1 MAKRLQSTASWLR
14 WLTPGLEIKRWLL
27 LLMFAELVLV
37 LGAAYALKEIYQ
49 SATLPHQFYY
59 ITLQFWPYWA
69 RATVFGVLGVGL
81 LAFSYLKLTQSV
93 LGPFLPGVNAGSIVE
108 VIHAF
113 RLRGRGPR
121 IVAIGGGTGLSTLLR
136 GLKTYTSNLSVIVT
150 VADDGGSSGR
160 LRDEYRVLPP
170 GDFRQC
176 LIALADAEPLMK
188 QLFDHRFK
196 EGSLNGHSFG
206 NLFIMA
212 MADVTGNFEHALRES
227 GKVLAVKGTI
237 VPSTLQ
243 DVTLV
248 ASINGSNV
256 EGESKIPKQNGR
268 ISQVFLKPD
277 GAQVNPEAAQAI
289 LNAELV
295 VVGPGSLYTS
305 ILPNLLV
312 EGMVEAIKASPAL
325 KALVCNLASQHGET
339 DGYDVDD
346 YLRVIHD
353 HVGGNLFDFVLV
365 NSNHSHAPTGGQSQ
379 VIFKADDATKHPEVR
394 FIAADVVN
402 VRIPSH
408 HDPDKLARVIMR
420 KVWQA

>member
-1 MAKRLQSTASWLR
+1 MATRLQSTTRWLR
-14 WLTPGLEIKRWLL
+14 WLTPGLQIKRWLL
-27 LLMFAELVLV
+27 LLMAAELVLV
-37 LGAAYALKEIYQ
+37 LGVAYALKEVYQ
-49 SATLPHQFYY
+49 AATLPHEFYY
-59 ITLQFWPYWA
+59 ITLQFLPYWA
-69 RATVFGVLGVGL
+69 RAVIFGIFGVGL
-81 LAFSYLKLTQSV
+81 LLFSYLKLTQSV
-93 LGPFLPGVNAGSIVE
+93 LGPFLPGNSTSSIVE
-108 VIHAF
+108 IIHSC

-121 IVAIGGGTGLSTLLR
+121 IVAIGGGTGLSSLLR

-160 LRDEYRVLPP
+160 LRDEYRILPP

-188 QLFDHRFK
+188 QLFEHRFK
-196 EGSLNGHSFG
+196 EGSLDGHSFG

-212 MADVTGNFEHALRES
+212 MADVTGNFERALRES

-237 VPSTLQ
+237 IPSTLQ

-248 ASINGSNV
+248 ASINGHTV
-256 EGESKIPKQNGR
+256 EGESKIPKQNAP

-277 GAQVNPEAAQAI
+277 GALLNPEALQAI
-289 LNAELV
+289 MNAELV
-295 VVGPGSLYTS
+295 VIGPGSLYTS

-325 KALVCNLASQHGET
+325 KVYICNLASQEGET
-339 DGYDVDD
+339 EGYDVND
-346 YLRVIHD
+346 YLRVLHE
-353 HVGGNLFDFVLV
+353 HVGSNIFDFVLV
-365 NSNHSHAPTGGQSQ
+365 NSNNSYTPTGGQSQ
-379 VIFKADDATKHPEVR
+379 VIFRPEDSTRHPEVR
-394 FIAADVVN
+394 FIGADVVN

-408 HDPDKLARVIMR
+408 HDPDKLARSIMR

>member
-1 MAKRLQSTASWLR
+1 MA
-14 WLTPGLEIKRWLL
+14 
-27 LLMFAELVLV
+27 AELVLV
-37 LGAAYALKEIYQ
+37 LGVAYALKEIYKNF
-49 SATLPHQFYY
+49 TLPHEFFY

-69 RATVFGVLGVGL
+69 RAVIFGVFGVGL
-81 LAFSYLKLTQSV
+81 LLFSYLKLTQSV
-93 LGPFLPGVNAGSIVE
+93 LGPFMPGNSTSSIVE
-108 VIHAF
+108 IIHAF

-121 IVAIGGGTGLSTLLR
+121 IVAIGGGTGLSSLLR

-160 LRDEYRVLPP
+160 LRDEYRILPP

-196 EGSLNGHSFG
+196 EGSLDGHSFG

-227 GKVLAVKGTI
+227 GKILAVKGTI
-237 VPSTLQ
+237 LPSTLQ

-248 ASINGSNV
+248 ASINGGMV
-256 EGESKIPKQNGR
+256 AGESKIPMQNAP
-268 ISQVFLKPD
+268 ISRVFLKPD
-277 GAQVNPEAAQAI
+277 GPQINPEAAQAI
-289 LNAELV
+289 LNAELII
-295 VVGPGSLYTS
+295 VGPGSLYTS
-305 ILPNLLV
+305 IMPNLLV

-325 KALVCNLASQHGET
+325 KVYICNLAAQNGET
-339 DGYDVDD
+339 EGYGVDD
-346 YLRVIHD
+346 YLRVIRE
-353 HVGGNLFDFVLV
+353 HVGANLFDFVLV
-365 NSNHSHAPTGGQSQ
+365 NSNVSHAPTGGQSQ
-379 VIFKADDATKHPEVR
+379 VIFRSADSNKHPEVR

-402 VRIPSH
+402 VKLPSH
-408 HDPDKLARVIMR
+408 HDPEKLARTIMR

>member
-1 MAKRLQSTASWLR
+1 MATRLQSKTNWLR

-27 LLMFAELVLV
+27 LLMVAELVVV
-37 LGAAYALKEIYQ
+37 LGFAYFLKAFYE
-49 SATLPHQFYY
+49 SATLPPQFFY
-59 ITLQFWPYWA
+59 ITLQFWPHWA
-69 RATVFGVLGVGL
+69 RAMIFGTLGLGL
-81 LAFSYLKLTQSV
+81 LLFSYVKLTQSV
-93 LGPFLPGVNAGSIVE
+93 LGPFLPGNSTSSIVD

-113 RLRGRGPR
+113 RLKGRGPR
-121 IVAIGGGTGLSTLLR
+121 IVAIGGGTGLSSLLR

-160 LRDEYRVLPP
+160 LRDEYRILPP

-196 EGSLNGHSFG
+196 EGSLDGHSFG

-248 ASINGSNV
+248 ASINGHTI
-256 EGESKIPKQNGR
+256 EGESKIPMQNAP
-268 ISQVFLKPD
+268 ITQVFLKPD

-295 VVGPGSLYTS
+295 VIGPGSLYTS

-325 KALVCNLASQHGET
+325 KVLICNLASQKGET
-339 DGYDVDD
+339 EGYCVDD
-346 YLRVIHD
+346 YLRVIRE
-353 HVGGNLFDFVLV
+353 HVGSNIFDFVLV
-365 NSNHSHAPTGGQSQ
+365 NSNHTHTPTGGQSQ
-379 VIFKADDATKHPEVR
+379 VIFRTEDAALHPEVR
-394 FIAADVVN
+394 FIPADVVN
-402 VRIPSH
+402 VRLPSH
-408 HDPDKLARVIMR
+408 HDPDKLARAIMR
-420 KVWQA
+420 RVWQA

>member
-1 MAKRLQSTASWLR
+1 MAS
-14 WLTPGLEIKRWLL
+14 
-27 LLMFAELVLV
+27 ELVLV
-37 LGAAYALKEIYQ
+37 LGVAYALKEVYQ
-49 SATLPHQFYY
+49 TFHLPGIFFY

-69 RATVFGVLGVGL
+69 RATIFGIVGVGL
-81 LAFSYLKLTQSV
+81 LVISYLKLTQSV
-93 LGPFLPGVNAGSIVE
+93 LGPFLPGNSTSSVVDM
-108 VIHAF
+108 IHAF

-121 IVAIGGGTGLSTLLR
+121 IVAIGGGTGLSSLLR

-196 EGSLNGHSFG
+196 EGSLDGHAFG

-212 MADVTGNFEHALRES
+212 MADVTGNFEQALRES
-227 GKVLAVKGTI
+227 GKILAVKGTI

-248 ASINGSNV
+248 ASINGRSV
-256 EGESKIPKQNGR
+256 EGESAIPKQNSP
-268 ISQVFLKPD
+268 ISHVFLKPD
-277 GAQVNPEAAQAI
+277 GVQVNPEAAQAI
-289 LNAELV
+289 LSAELII
-295 VVGPGSLYTS
+295 VGPGSLYTS

-312 EGMVEAIKASPAL
+312 EGMVEAIKASPAIKL
-325 KALVCNLASQHGET
+325 YICNLAAQRGET
-339 DGYDVDD
+339 DGYGVDD
-346 YLRVIHD
+346 YLRVIRE
-353 HVGGNLFDFVLV
+353 HVGANLFDFVLV
-365 NSNHSHAPTGGQSQ
+365 NSNTAHAPTGGQAP
-379 VIFKADDATKHPEVR
+379 VIFKPVDTTRHPEVR
-394 FIAADVVN
+394 FIASDVVN

-408 HDPDKLARVIMR
+408 HDPDKLARSIMR

>member
-1 MAKRLQSTASWLR
+1 MANRLQSTTRWLR

-27 LLMFAELVLV
+27 LLMFSELVLV
-37 LGAAYALKEIYQ
+37 LGFAYGLKALYKTAE
-49 SATLPHQFYY
+49 LPAQFYW
-59 ITLQFWPYWA
+59 ITLQFLPHWL
-69 RATVFGVLGVGL
+69 RAIVFGALGIGL
-81 LAFSYLKLTQSV
+81 LVYSYLKLTQSV
-93 LGPFLPGVNAGSIVE
+93 LGPFLPGNSPNSLVDIL
-108 VIHAF
+108 HAF
-113 RLRGRGPR
+113 RLKGRGPR
-121 IVAIGGGTGLSTLLR
+121 IVAIGGGTGLSSLLR
-136 GLKTYTSNLSVIVT
+136 GLKTYTSNLYAIVT

-160 LRDEYRVLPP
+160 LRDEYRILPP

-248 ASINGSNV
+248 ASINGHTV
-256 EGESKIPKQNGR
+256 EGESKIPMQNAPITR
-268 ISQVFLKPD
+268 VFLKPD

-295 VVGPGSLYTS
+295 VIGPGSLYTS

-325 KALVCNLASQHGET
+325 KVYICNLASQRGET
-339 DGYDVDD
+339 DGYNVDD
-346 YLRVIHD
+346 YLRVIRE
-353 HVGGNLFDFVLV
+353 HVGSNLFDFVVV
-365 NSNHSHAPTGGQSQ
+365 NSNHAHLPTGGQSQ
-379 VIFKADDATKHPEVR
+379 VVFRPEDSTQHPEVR
-394 FIAADVVN
+394 FIGADVVN
-402 VRIPSH
+402 VRVPSH
-408 HDPDKLARVIMR
+408 HDPDKLARSIMR

>member
-1 MAKRLQSTASWLR
+1 MSTRLQSTTRWLR
-14 WLTPGLEIKRWLL
+14 WLTPGIQIKRWLL
-27 LLMFAELVLV
+27 LLMVSELILV
-37 LGAAYALKEIYQ
+37 LGVGYALKEIYRTL
-49 SATLPHQFYY
+49 TLPHQFYY

-69 RATVFGVLGVGL
+69 RAVIFGIFGVAVLVI
-81 LAFSYLKLTQSV
+81 SYIKLTQSV
-93 LGPFLPGVNAGSIVE
+93 LGPFLPGNSTSSIVE
-108 VIHAF
+108 MIHAF
-113 RLRGRGPR
+113 RLKGRGPR

-136 GLKTYTSNLSVIVT
+136 GLKTYTSNLFAIVT

-160 LRDEYRVLPP
+160 LRDEYRILPP

-237 VPSTLQ
+237 APSTLQ

-248 ASINGSNV
+248 ASINGRSV
-256 EGESKIPKQNGR
+256 EGESKIPMQNAP
-268 ISQVFLKPD
+268 ITHVFLKPD

-295 VVGPGSLYTS
+295 VIGPGSLYTS

-325 KALVCNLASQHGET
+325 KVLVCNLASQKGET
-339 DGYDVDD
+339 DGYNVED
-346 YLRVIHD
+346 YLRVIRD
-353 HVGGNLFDFVLV
+353 HVGSNIFDFVLV
-365 NSNHSHAPTGGQSQ
+365 NSNHAHMPTGGQSQ
-379 VIFKADDATKHPEVR
+379 VIFKTDDGLKHPEVR
-394 FIAADVVN
+394 FINADVVN

-408 HDPDKLARVIMR
+408 HDPDKLARAIMR

>member
-1 MAKRLQSTASWLR
+1 MGTRLNSTARWLR
-14 WLTPGLEIKRWLL
+14 WLTPGLQIKRWLI
-27 LLMFAELVLV
+27 LLMASELVLV
-37 LGAAYALKEIYQ
+37 LGVAYALKEIYQ
-49 SATLPHQFYY
+49 TATLPHSFYF
-59 ITLQFWPYWA
+59 ITLQFLPYWA
-69 RATVFGVLGVGL
+69 RAIMFSLFGVGL
-81 LAFSYLKLTQSV
+81 LLLSYLKLTQSV
-93 LGPFLPGVNAGSIVE
+93 LGPFIPGNSTSSLVE

-121 IVAIGGGTGLSTLLR
+121 IVTIGGGTGLSTLLR

-160 LRDEYRVLPP
+160 LRDEYRILPP

-196 EGSLNGHSFG
+196 EGSLDGHSFG

-227 GKVLAVKGTI
+227 AKVLAVKGTI

-248 ASINGSNV
+248 ASINGSTV
-256 EGESKIPKQNGR
+256 VGESKIPKQNAP
-268 ISQVFLKPD
+268 ISHVFLKPD
-277 GAQVNPEAAQAI
+277 GAQVNPEAAQAV

-295 VVGPGSLYTS
+295 IVGPGSLYTS

-325 KALVCNLASQHGET
+325 KVYICNLAGQFGET
-339 DGYDVDD
+339 EGYGVDD
-346 YLRVIHD
+346 YLRVIRE
-353 HVGGNLFDFVLV
+353 HVGANLFDFVLV
-365 NSNHSHAPTGGQSQ
+365 NSNTTQLPTGGQAP
-379 VIFKADDATKHPEVR
+379 VIFRPSDTANHPDVR
-394 FIAADVVN
+394 FIASDVVN
-402 VRIPSH
+402 VKIPSH
-408 HDPDKLARVIMR
+408 HDPEKLARTIMR

>member
-1 MAKRLQSTASWLR
+1 MASRLQSTTRWLR

-27 LLMFAELVLV
+27 LLMFAELVVV
-37 LGAAYALKEIYQ
+37 LGFAYFLKAFYET
-49 SATLPHQFYY
+49 ATLPPQFYY
-59 ITLQFWPYWA
+59 ITLQFFPHWL
-69 RATVFGVLGVGL
+69 RAIIFGTLGVGL
-81 LAFSYLKLTQSV
+81 LLYSYVKLTQSV
-93 LGPFLPGVNAGSIVE
+93 LGPFLPGNSTSSLVD

-113 RLRGRGPR
+113 RLKGRGPR
-121 IVAIGGGTGLSTLLR
+121 IVAIGGGTGLSSLLR
-136 GLKTYTSNLSVIVT
+136 GLKTYTSNLSAIVT

-160 LRDEYRVLPP
+160 LRDEYRILPP

-196 EGSLNGHSFG
+196 EGSLDGHSFG

-248 ASINGSNV
+248 ASINGRSV
-256 EGESKIPKQNGR
+256 EGESKIPMQNAP
-268 ISQVFLKPD
+268 ISHVFLKPD

-289 LNAELV
+289 LNAELIV
-295 VVGPGSLYTS
+295 IGPGSLYTS

-325 KALVCNLASQHGET
+325 KVLVCNLASQSGET
-339 DGYDVDD
+339 DGYCVDD
-346 YLRVIHD
+346 YLRVIRE
-353 HVGGNLFDFVLV
+353 HVGSNIFDFVLV
-365 NSNHSHAPTGGQSQ
+365 NSNHSHLPTGGQTQ
-379 VIFKADDATKHPEVR
+379 VIFRSEDAAKHPEVR
-394 FIAADVVN
+394 FIGSDVVN
-402 VRIPSH
+402 VRVPSH
-408 HDPDKLARVIMR
+408 HDPDKLARTIMR

>member
-1 MAKRLQSTASWLR
+1 MARRLPSTTSLLR
-14 WLTPGLEIKRWLL
+14 WLTPGLQIKRWLL
-27 LLMFAELVLV
+27 LLMLSELVLV
-37 LGAAYALKEIYQ
+37 LGVAYALKELYQ
-49 SATLPHQFYY
+49 AAHLPGFFYY
-59 ITLQFWPYWA
+59 LTLQFLPYWA
-69 RATVFGVLGVGL
+69 RAITFSVFGVGL
-81 LAFSYLKLTQSV
+81 LLVSYLKLTQSI
-93 LGPFLPGVNAGSIVE
+93 LGPFLPGNSTQSVLE
-108 VIHAF
+108 VIHAY

-121 IVAIGGGTGLSTLLR
+121 LVAIGGGTGLSSLLR
-136 GLKTYTSNLSVIVT
+136 GLKTYTSNLSAIVT

-160 LRDEYRVLPP
+160 LRDEYRILPP

-196 EGSLNGHSFG
+196 EGSLNGHAFG

-212 MADVTGNFEHALRES
+212 MADVTGNFEQALRES

-248 ASINGSNV
+248 ASINGGTV
-256 EGESKIPKQNGR
+256 EGESKIPKQNAP
-268 ISQVFLKPD
+268 ISHVFLKPD
-277 GAQVNPEAAQAI
+277 GVQVNPEAAQAI
-289 LNAELV
+289 LNAELIT
-295 VVGPGSLYTS
+295 VGPGSLYTS

-325 KALVCNLASQHGET
+325 KLYICNLAAQPGET
-339 DGYDVDD
+339 EGYGVDD
-346 YLRVIHD
+346 YLRVIRE
-353 HVGGNLFDFVLV
+353 HVGANLFDFVLV
-365 NSNHSHAPTGGQSQ
+365 NSNTSHPPTGGQAP
-379 VIFKADDATKHPEVR
+379 VIFRPVDTTRHPEVR
-394 FIAADVVN
+394 FIASDVVN

-408 HDPDKLARVIMR
+408 HDPDKLARTIMR

>member
-1 MAKRLQSTASWLR
+1 MIS
-14 WLTPGLEIKRWLL
+14 
-27 LLMFAELVLV
+27 ELVLV
-37 LGAAYALKEIYQ
+37 LGVAYALKEIYQ
-49 SATLPHQFYY
+49 TARLPSSFYY

-69 RATVFGVLGVGL
+69 RAVIFGIIGVGL
-81 LAFSYLKLTQSV
+81 LVLSYLKLTQSV
-93 LGPFLPGVNAGSIVE
+93 LGPFLPGNSTSSVVD

-113 RLRGRGPR
+113 RLRVRGPR
-121 IVAIGGGTGLSTLLR
+121 IVAIGGGTGLSSLLR

-160 LRDEYRVLPP
+160 LRDEYRILPP

-196 EGSLNGHSFG
+196 EGSLNGHAFG

-212 MADVTGNFEHALRES
+212 MADVTGNFEQALRES
-227 GKVLAVKGTI
+227 GKILAVKGTI

-248 ASINGSNV
+248 ASINGGMV
-256 EGESKIPKQNGR
+256 EGESAIPKQNSP
-268 ISQVFLKPD
+268 ISHVFLKPD
-277 GAQVNPEAAQAI
+277 GVQVNPEAAQSI
-289 LNAELV
+289 LNAELII
-295 VVGPGSLYTS
+295 VGPGSLYTS

-325 KALVCNLASQHGET
+325 KLYICNLAAQKGET
-339 DGYDVDD
+339 EGYGVHD
-346 YLRVIHD
+346 YMRVIHE
-353 HVGGNLFDFVLV
+353 HVGANLFDFVLV
-365 NSNHSHAPTGGQSQ
+365 NSNTAHPPTGGQAP
-379 VIFKADDATKHPEVR
+379 VIFRPADTTRHPEVR
-394 FIAADVVN
+394 FIASDVVN
-402 VRIPSH
+402 VKIPSH
-408 HDPDKLARVIMR
+408 HDPDKLARTIMR

>member
-1 MAKRLQSTASWLR
+1 MATRLQSKTNWLR

-27 LLMFAELVLV
+27 LLMVAELVVV
-37 LGAAYALKEIYQ
+37 LGFAYFLKAFYET
-49 SATLPHQFYY
+49 ATLPAQFYY
-59 ITLQFWPYWA
+59 ITLQFMPHWA
-69 RATVFGVLGVGL
+69 RAIIFGTLGVGL
-81 LAFSYLKLTQSV
+81 LLFSYVKLTQSV
-93 LGPFLPGVNAGSIVE
+93 LGPFLPGNSTSSIVD

-113 RLRGRGPR
+113 RLKGRGPR
-121 IVAIGGGTGLSTLLR
+121 IVAIGGGTGLSSLLR

-160 LRDEYRVLPP
+160 LRDEYRILPP

-196 EGSLNGHSFG
+196 EGSLDGHSFG

-248 ASINGSNV
+248 ASINGHTV
-256 EGESKIPKQNGR
+256 EGESKIPQQNAP
-268 ISQVFLKPD
+268 ITQVFLKPD

-295 VVGPGSLYTS
+295 VIGPGSLYTS

-325 KALVCNLASQHGET
+325 KVLICNLASQKGET
-339 DGYDVDD
+339 EGYCVDD
-346 YLRVIHD
+346 YLRVIHE
-353 HVGGNLFDFVLV
+353 HVGSNIFDFVLV
-365 NSNHSHAPTGGQSQ
+365 NSNHSHLPTGGQSQ
-379 VIFKADDATKHPEVR
+379 VIFRSEDATKHPEVR
-394 FIAADVVN
+394 FIPADVVN
-402 VRIPSH
+402 VRLPSH
-408 HDPDKLARVIMR
+408 HDPDKLARAIMR
-420 KVWQA
+420 RVWQA

>member
-1 MAKRLQSTASWLR
+1 MARRLPSTTSWLR
-14 WLTPGLEIKRWLL
+14 WLTPGLQIKRWLV
-27 LLMFAELVLV
+27 LLMVSELVLV
-37 LGAAYALKEIYQ
+37 LGVAYALKELYQ
-49 SATLPHQFYY
+49 TAHLPGFFFYL
-59 ITLQFWPYWA
+59 TLQFLPYWA
-69 RATVFGVLGVGL
+69 RAIIFGIFGVGL
-81 LAFSYLKLTQSV
+81 LVFSYLKLTQSV
-93 LGPFLPGVNAGSIVE
+93 LGPFLPGGSTSSMVE

-113 RLRGRGPR
+113 RLKSRGPR
-121 IVAIGGGTGLSTLLR
+121 IVAIGGGTGLSSLLR
-136 GLKTYTSNLSVIVT
+136 GLKTYTSNRSAIGT

-160 LRDEYRVLPP
+160 LRDEYRILPP

-196 EGSLNGHSFG
+196 EGSLNGHAFG

-212 MADVTGNFEHALRES
+212 MADVTGNFEQALRES

-237 VPSTLQ
+237 LPSTLR

-256 EGESKIPKQNGR
+256 EGESQIPKQNSP
-268 ISQVFLKPD
+268 ISHVFLKPD
-277 GAQVNPEAAQAI
+277 GVQVNPEAAQAI
-289 LNAELV
+289 LNAELII
-295 VVGPGSLYTS
+295 VGPGSLYTS

-325 KALVCNLASQHGET
+325 KLLVCNLASQQGET
-339 DGYDVDD
+339 DGYGVDD
-346 YLRVIHD
+346 YLHVVRD
-353 HVGGNLFDFVLV
+353 HVGSNLFDFVLV
-365 NSNHSHAPTGGQSQ
+365 NSNHSHMPTGGQSQ
-379 VIFKADDATKHPEVR
+379 VVFRPEDATQHPEVR

-402 VRIPSH
+402 IRIPSH
-408 HDPDKLARVIMR
+408 HDPDKLARAIMR

>member
-1 MAKRLQSTASWLR
+1 MAS
-14 WLTPGLEIKRWLL
+14 
-27 LLMFAELVLV
+27 ELVLV
-37 LGAAYALKEIYQ
+37 LGVAYALKEIYQ
-49 SATLPHQFYY
+49 TATLPHSFYY
-59 ITLQFWPYWA
+59 ITLQFLPYWA
-69 RATVFGVLGVGL
+69 RAIIFGFLGVGVL
-81 LAFSYLKLTQSV
+81 VLSYLKLTQSV
-93 LGPFLPGVNAGSIVE
+93 LGPFLPGNTGSVVE
-108 VIHAF
+108 AIHAF

-136 GLKTYTSNLSVIVT
+136 GLKTYTSNLSAIVT

-160 LRDEYRVLPP
+160 LRDEYRILPP

-212 MADVTGNFEHALRES
+212 MADVTGNFELALRES

-248 ASINGSNV
+248 ASINGGMV
-256 EGESKIPKQNGR
+256 EGESRIPKQKAP
-268 ISQVFLKPD
+268 ISRVFLKPD
-277 GAQVNPEAAQAI
+277 GAQVNPEATQAI
-289 LNAELV
+289 LNAELIS
-295 VVGPGSLYTS
+295 VGPGSLYTS

-325 KALVCNLASQHGET
+325 KVYICNLAAQPGET
-339 DGYDVDD
+339 DGYGVDD
-346 YLRVIHD
+346 YLRVIRE
-353 HVGGNLFDFVLV
+353 HVGANLFDFVLV
-365 NSNHSHAPTGGQSQ
+365 NSNTAHPPTGGQSP
-379 VIFKADDATKHPEVR
+379 VIFKPVDTSKHPEIR
-394 FIAADVVN
+394 FIASDVVN

-408 HDPDKLARVIMR
+408 HDPDKLARTIMR

>member
-1 MAKRLQSTASWLR
+1 MATRLQSTTRLLR

-37 LGAAYALKEIYQ
+37 LGFAYGLKALYKTAE
-49 SATLPHQFYY
+49 LPGEFYY
-59 ITLQFWPYWA
+59 ITLQFWPYWL
-69 RATVFGVLGVGL
+69 RALIFATLGIGILV
-81 LAFSYLKLTQSV
+81 FSYLKLTQSV
-93 LGPFLPGVNAGSIVE
+93 LGPFLPGNSSSSMVE

-113 RLRGRGPR
+113 RLKSRGPR
-121 IVAIGGGTGLSTLLR
+121 IVAIGGGTGLSSLLR
-136 GLKTYTSNLSVIVT
+136 GLKTYTSNLSAIVT

-160 LRDEYRVLPP
+160 LRDEYRILPP

-196 EGSLNGHSFG
+196 EGSLDGHSFG

-237 VPSTLQ
+237 IPSTLQ

-248 ASINGSNV
+248 ASINGHTV
-256 EGESKIPKQNGR
+256 EGESQIPKQNAP

-277 GAQVNPEAAQAI
+277 GALLNPEAAQAI

-295 VVGPGSLYTS
+295 VIGPGSLYTS

-325 KALVCNLASQHGET
+325 KVYICNLASQRGET
-339 DGYDVDD
+339 EGYDVDD
-346 YLRVIHD
+346 YLRVLHD
-353 HVGGNLFDFVLV
+353 HVGSNIFDFVLV
-365 NSNHSHAPTGGQSQ
+365 NSNNSHMPLGGQSQ
-379 VIFKADDATKHPEVR
+379 VIFRPEDSTQHPEVR
-394 FIAADVVN
+394 FIGADVVN
-402 VRIPSH
+402 IRIPSH
-408 HDPDKLARVIMR
+408 HDPDKLARSIMR

>member
-1 MAKRLQSTASWLR
+1 MAARLQSTTRWLR

-27 LLMFAELVLV
+27 LLMVAELVLV
-37 LGAAYALKEIYQ
+37 LGFAYFLKAFYET
-49 SATLPHQFYY
+49 ATLPSQFYW
-59 ITLQFWPYWA
+59 ITLQFWPHWA
-69 RATVFGVLGVGL
+69 RAMVFGTLGVGL
-81 LAFSYLKLTQSV
+81 LIFSYVKLTQSV
-93 LGPFLPGVNAGSIVE
+93 LGPFLPGNSTANVVD

-113 RLRGRGPR
+113 RLKGRGPR
-121 IVAIGGGTGLSTLLR
+121 IVAIGGGTGLSALLR
-136 GLKTYTSNLSVIVT
+136 GLKTYTTNLSAIVT

-160 LRDEYRVLPP
+160 LRDEYRILPP

-196 EGSLNGHSFG
+196 EGSLDGHSFG

-237 VPSTLQ
+237 LPSTLQ

-248 ASINGSNV
+248 ASINGHSV
-256 EGESKIPKQNGR
+256 EGESKIPQQNAP

-277 GAQVNPEAAQAI
+277 GAQVNPEASQAI
-289 LNAELV
+289 LNAELIV
-295 VVGPGSLYTS
+295 IGPGSLYTS

-325 KALVCNLASQHGET
+325 KVLICNLASQKGET
-339 DGYDVDD
+339 DGYAVDD
-346 YLRVIHD
+346 YLRVIQE
-353 HVGGNLFDFVLV
+353 HVGANIFDFVLV
-365 NSNHSHAPTGGQSQ
+365 NSNYAHLPTGGQSQ
-379 VIFKADDATKHPEVR
+379 VIFKAEDASRHPLVR

-402 VRIPSH
+402 VRVPSH

>member
-1 MAKRLQSTASWLR
+1 MAKRLQSTARWLR

-49 SATLPHQFYY
+49 TATLPHQFYY

-69 RATVFGVLGVGL
+69 RATVFGILGVGL
-81 LAFSYLKLTQSV
+81 LGFSYLKLTQSV
-93 LGPFLPGVNAGSIVE
+93 LGPFLPGTSGGSIVE
-108 VIHAF
+108 IIHAF

-121 IVAIGGGTGLSTLLR
+121 IVAIGGGTGMSALLR
-136 GLKTYTSNLSVIVT
+136 GLKTYTSNLSAILT

-188 QLFDHRFK
+188 QLFDHRFT

-289 LNAELV
+289 LNAELIV
-295 VVGPGSLYTS
+295 IGPGSLYTS

-325 KALVCNLASQHGET
+325 KLLVVNLASQPGET
-339 DGYDVDD
+339 DGYGVDD
-346 YLRVIHD
+346 YVGVIRQ
-353 HVGGNLFDFVLV
+353 HVGSNLFDFVLV
-365 NSNHSHAPTGGQSQ
+365 NSNHSHIPTGGQSQ
-379 VIFKADDATKHPEVR
+379 VIFKAEDASSNPQVR

-402 VRIPSH
+402 SRIPSH

>member
-1 MAKRLQSTASWLR
+1 
-14 WLTPGLEIKRWLL
+14 
-27 LLMFAELVLV
+27 
-37 LGAAYALKEIYQ
+37 
-49 SATLPHQFYY
+49 
-59 ITLQFWPYWA
+59 
-69 RATVFGVLGVGL
+69 
-81 LAFSYLKLTQSV
+81 V
-93 LGPFLPGVNAGSIVE
+93 LGPFLPGTNTGSVVE

-121 IVAIGGGTGLSTLLR
+121 IVAIGGGTGLSSLLR
-136 GLKTYTSNLSVIVT
+136 GLKTYTSNLSAIVT

-160 LRDEYRVLPP
+160 LRDEYRILPP

-196 EGSLNGHSFG
+196 EGSLNGHAFG

-212 MADVTGNFEHALRES
+212 MADVTGNFEQALRES

-248 ASINGSNV
+248 ASINGGTV
-256 EGESKIPKQNGR
+256 EGESKIPKQNAP
-268 ISQVFLKPD
+268 ISHVFLKPD
-277 GAQVNPEAAQAI
+277 GVQVNPEAAQAI
-289 LNAELV
+289 LNAELIT
-295 VVGPGSLYTS
+295 VGPGSLYTS

-325 KALVCNLASQHGET
+325 KLYICNLAAQPGET
-339 DGYDVDD
+339 EGYGVDD
-346 YLRVIHD
+346 YLRVIRE
-353 HVGGNLFDFVLV
+353 HVGANLFDFVLV
-365 NSNHSHAPTGGQSQ
+365 NSNTSHPPTGGQAP
-379 VIFKADDATKHPEVR
+379 VIFRPVDTTRHPEVR
-394 FIAADVVN
+394 FIASDVVN

-408 HDPDKLARVIMR
+408 HDPDKLARTIMR
-420 KVWQA
+420 KVWQAKSRPVWPATGRSLRPAPSPPRRTRNRRARRRRSARLDTRSKASRPRSRRKERWRAGGTGSTRRPPPAPGTPHGATETPRTGSGSGGCTGE

>member
-1 MAKRLQSTASWLR
+1 MARRLPSRTQWLR
-14 WLTPGLEIKRWLL
+14 WLTPGLQIKRWLL
-27 LLMFAELVLV
+27 LLMISELVLV
-37 LGAAYALKEIYQ
+37 LGVAYALKEIYQ
-49 SATLPHQFYY
+49 TARLPSSFYY

-69 RATVFGVLGVGL
+69 RAVIFGIIGVGL
-81 LAFSYLKLTQSV
+81 LVLSYLKLTQSV
-93 LGPFLPGVNAGSIVE
+93 LGPFLPGNSTSSVVD

-121 IVAIGGGTGLSTLLR
+121 IVAIGGGTGLSSLLR

-160 LRDEYRVLPP
+160 LRDEYRILPP

-196 EGSLNGHSFG
+196 EGSLNGHAFG

-212 MADVTGNFEHALRES
+212 MADVTGNFEQALRES
-227 GKVLAVKGTI
+227 GKILAVKGTI

-248 ASINGSNV
+248 ASINGGMV
-256 EGESKIPKQNGR
+256 EGESAIPKQNSP
-268 ISQVFLKPD
+268 ISHVFLKPD
-277 GAQVNPEAAQAI
+277 GVQVNPEAAQSI
-289 LNAELV
+289 LNAELII
-295 VVGPGSLYTS
+295 VGPGSLYTS

-325 KALVCNLASQHGET
+325 KLYICNLAAQKGET
-339 DGYDVDD
+339 EGYGVHD
-346 YLRVIHD
+346 YMRVIYE
-353 HVGGNLFDFVLV
+353 HV
-365 NSNHSHAPTGGQSQ
+365 AP
-379 VIFKADDATKHPEVR
+379 VIFRPADTTRHPEVR
-394 FIAADVVN
+394 FIASDVVN
-402 VRIPSH
+402 VKIPSH
-408 HDPDKLARVIMR
+408 HDPDKLARTIMR

>member
-1 MAKRLQSTASWLR
+1 MATRLQSKTNWLR

-27 LLMFAELVLV
+27 LLMVAELVVV
-37 LGAAYALKEIYQ
+37 LGFAYFLKAFYET
-49 SATLPHQFYY
+49 ATLPAQFYY
-59 ITLQFWPYWA
+59 ITLQFWPHWA
-69 RATVFGVLGVGL
+69 RAIIFGTLGLGL
-81 LAFSYLKLTQSV
+81 LLFSYVKLTQSV
-93 LGPFLPGVNAGSIVE
+93 LGPFLPGNSTSSIVD

-113 RLRGRGPR
+113 RLKGRGPR
-121 IVAIGGGTGLSTLLR
+121 IVAIGGGTGLSSLLR

-160 LRDEYRVLPP
+160 LRDEYRILPP

-196 EGSLNGHSFG
+196 EGSLDGHSFG

-248 ASINGSNV
+248 ASINGHTV
-256 EGESKIPKQNGR
+256 EGESKIPQQNAP
-268 ISQVFLKPD
+268 ITQVFLKPD

-295 VVGPGSLYTS
+295 VIGPGSLYTS

-325 KALVCNLASQHGET
+325 KVLICNLASQKGET
-339 DGYDVDD
+339 EGYCVDD
-346 YLRVIHD
+346 YLRVIHE
-353 HVGGNLFDFVLV
+353 HVGSNIFDFVLV
-365 NSNHSHAPTGGQSQ
+365 NSNHSHLPTGGQSQ
-379 VIFKADDATKHPEVR
+379 VIFRSEDATKHPEVR
-394 FIAADVVN
+394 FIPADVVN
-402 VRIPSH
+402 VRLPSH
-408 HDPDKLARVIMR
+408 HDPDKLARAIMR
-420 KVWQA
+420 RVWQA

>member
-1 MAKRLQSTASWLR
+1 MIS
-14 WLTPGLEIKRWLL
+14 
-27 LLMFAELVLV
+27 ELVLV
-37 LGAAYALKEIYQ
+37 LGVAYALKEIYQ
-49 SATLPHQFYY
+49 AARLPSSFYY

-69 RATVFGVLGVGL
+69 RAVIFGIIGVGL
-81 LAFSYLKLTQSV
+81 LVLSYLKLTQSV
-93 LGPFLPGVNAGSIVE
+93 LGPFLPGNSTSSVVD

-121 IVAIGGGTGLSTLLR
+121 IVAIGGGTGLSSLLR

-160 LRDEYRVLPP
+160 LRDEYRILPP

-196 EGSLNGHSFG
+196 EGSLNGHAFG

-212 MADVTGNFEHALRES
+212 MADVTGNFEQALRES
-227 GKVLAVKGTI
+227 GKILAVKGTI

-248 ASINGSNV
+248 ASINGGMV
-256 EGESKIPKQNGR
+256 EGESAIPKQNSP
-268 ISQVFLKPD
+268 ISHVFLKPD
-277 GAQVNPEAAQAI
+277 GVQVNPEAAQSI
-289 LNAELV
+289 LNAELII
-295 VVGPGSLYTS
+295 VGPGSLYTS

-325 KALVCNLASQHGET
+325 KLYICNLAAQKGET
-339 DGYDVDD
+339 EGYGVHD
-346 YLRVIHD
+346 YMRVIHE
-353 HVGGNLFDFVLV
+353 HVGANLFDFVLV
-365 NSNHSHAPTGGQSQ
+365 NSNTAHPPTGGQAP
-379 VIFKADDATKHPEVR
+379 VIFRPADTTRHPEVR
-394 FIAADVVN
+394 FIASDVVN
-402 VRIPSH
+402 VKIPSH
-408 HDPDKLARVIMR
+408 HDPDKLARTIMR